1 MIFKPKQKAW
11 VDAAAAAGHPAGAIV
26 GYPEIDAVCETM
38 GGVTRPWWMINNPDY
53 RAGRG
58 KFRIPEEGAPASSV
72 PAAPASPVA
81 APALAAVAPR
91 PVATAP
97 VIEAVTLAKAS
108 SLTDSAIP
116 DKFKKY
122 VPFGYFKDVETII
135 ASRMFYPLFITGLS
149 GNGKTMMVEQA
160 SAKAKRELFRVNITI
175 ETDEDDLLGG
185 FRLHNGET
193 VWFDGPVVEAMRRGA
208 ILLLDEVD
216 LASNKIMALQPGLEG
231 KPVLLKK
238 INEIVKP
245 APGFNIIAT
254 ANTKGKGSDD
264 GRFIGT
270 NILNEAFLERF
281 PVTMEQEYPSVA
293 VEKKIVKK
301 ELISAGREDDE
312 FAEKLVNWGDII
324 RKTFY
329 DGAVDEVIS
338 TRRLVHIA
346 KAYGIFADRMKAVTY
361 CLNRFDDETKTA
373 FMDLYTKVDENA
385 LGEESAVS
393 DAADGH
399 ESDTKE
405 GDLTPF

>member
-1 MIFKPKQKAW
+1 
-11 VDAAAAAGHPAGAIV
+11 
-26 GYPEIDAVCETM
+26 
-38 GGVTRPWWMINNPDY
+38 
-53 RAGRG
+53 
-58 KFRIPEEGAPASSV
+58 
-72 PAAPASPVA
+72 
-81 APALAAVAPR
+81 
-91 PVATAP
+91 
-97 VIEAVTLAKAS
+97 
-108 SLTDSAIP
+108 
-116 DKFKKY
+116 
-122 VPFGYFKDVETII
+122 
-135 ASRMFYPLFITGLS
+135 
-149 GNGKTMMVEQA
+149 
-160 SAKAKRELFRVNITI
+160 
-175 ETDEDDLLGG
+175 
-185 FRLHNGET
+185 
-193 VWFDGPVVEAMRRGA
+193 
-208 ILLLDEVD
+208 
-216 LASNKIMALQPGLEG
+216 MALQPVLEG

-385 LGEESAVS
+385 LGKESVADD
-393 DAADGH
+393 DAAATH
-399 ESDTKE
+399 ESDTEE